1 MEDDLRTIET
11 TDQSKF
17 REVQLRGFGLKPS
30 LSELLAMS
38 EVALNSRRLKSI
50 VHAPNNLNNLNFIFS
65 GETASIEPL
74 ISHKIPV
81 EID

>member
-1 MEDDLRTIET
+1 VEDDLRTIET

-65 GETASIEPL
+65 GETDSTEPL

>member
-65 GETASIEPL
+65 GETDSTEPL